1 MDNAGT
7 GEMVTCSRDVNS
19 DLFFAALGGLGQFG
33 VITRARTR
41 LEPAPK
47 RVRWV
52 RLAYSDVATFTKDQ
66 EFLISNRTGQARFDY
81 VEGQVQLNRSLV
93 EGPKST
99 PFFSGADLTRLA
111 RLAFRT
117 GSAAIY
123 YIEAAM
129 YYTEDTAISVD
140 KVQISSNTKFE
151 FNFIAITMI
160 LHSLSLWMK
169 ENSFDLA
176 INRCR
181 K

>member
-1 MDNAGT
+1 MMINAGT
-7 GEMVTCSRDVNS
+7 CEMVTCSRDVNS

-33 VITRARTR
+33 VITRARIR

-66 EFLISNRTGQARFDY
+66 EFLISNRNGQIGFDY

-99 PFFSGADLTRLA
+99 PFFSGTDLSRLA
-111 RLAFRT
+111 RLASRT
-117 GSAAIY
+117 GSATIY

-129 YYTEDTAISVD
+129 YYTEDTDISVD
-140 KVQISSNTKFE
+140 KVQISSNTRVE
-151 FNFIAITMI
+151 FNFIVITMT
-160 LHSLSLWMK
+160 LHCLLLRMK
-169 ENSFDLA
+169 
-176 INRCR
+176 
-181 K
+181 